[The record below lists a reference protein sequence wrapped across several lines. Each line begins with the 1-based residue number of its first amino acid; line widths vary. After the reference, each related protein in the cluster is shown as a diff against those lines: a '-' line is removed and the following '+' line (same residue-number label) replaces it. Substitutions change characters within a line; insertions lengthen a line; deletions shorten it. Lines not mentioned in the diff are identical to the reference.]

1 MARFR
6 FPVRTEGPQPRN
18 RLLLLIAVYKFLH
31 ALLFFAIGMGAHHL
45 LHRNIA
51 DQIELFARH
60 LRFNP
65 ESRLVIFILRK
76 ASVINGRVL
85 ERISLVASCY
95 ATLTLVEGIGLYLQK
110 AWGEFLTLAITA
122 SFLPWEIFE
131 IFRRLTWI
139 RVGLLTINILVF
151 AYLLRLVLDRARN
164 RAKAWKN

>member
-1 MARFR
+1 MALFR
-6 FPVRTEGPQPRN
+6 FPARTEGPQSRN
-18 RLLLLIAVYKFLH
+18 RVLLLIAIYKFLH
-31 ALLFFAIGMGAHHL
+31 ALFFFAIAMGAHHL
-45 LHRNIA
+45 LHKNLA
-51 DQIELFARH
+51 DQIEIFARH

>member
-1 MARFR
+1 MAKLR
-6 FPVRTEGPQPRN
+6 FPTRTEGPQNRN

-31 ALLFFAIGMGAHHL
+31 ALFFFAIGIGAHHL
-45 LHRNIA
+45 LHKNIA

-76 ASVINGRVL
+76 ASIINGRVL
-85 ERISLVASCY
+85 ERISLVAYCY
-95 ATLTLVEGIGLYLQK
+95 ATLTLIEGIGLYLEK
-110 AWGEFLTLAITA
+110 AWGEFLTLIITA
-122 SFLPWEIFE
+122 SFLPWEILE
-131 IFRRLTWI
+131 IFRRLTWV

-164 RAKAWKN
+164 RTKAWKS